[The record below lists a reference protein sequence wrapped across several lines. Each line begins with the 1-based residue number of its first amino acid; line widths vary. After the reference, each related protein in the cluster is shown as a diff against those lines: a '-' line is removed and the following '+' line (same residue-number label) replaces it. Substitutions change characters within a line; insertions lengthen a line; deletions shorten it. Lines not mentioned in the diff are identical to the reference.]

1 MKPCTPH
8 YVLTLENTLCQG
20 GHFYSSQTFL
30 ETGFT
35 IFHTIVAADYL
46 TNKPD
51 AESRTDI
58 HIILEYV
65 RKKIILFEPEY
76 LALLQKAGSHK
87 TDSGSHVIPH
97 LPNFSILEDIVGF
110 FMLHNIALLGSVLD
124 YRLYS
129 EYEAGTQDVTESISP
144 HQHDSYIQA
153 KADALVIAEWVYS
166 HFDISLTG
174 KTTGG
179 AGLRSLMEDWVV
191 TQCKA
196 LILHKLNA
204 DSQMVKGETEAI
216 TPNRLRKAIEKQ
228 MAGLPWFVE
237 K

>member
-1 MKPCTPH
+1 
-8 YVLTLENTLCQG
+8 
-20 GHFYSSQTFL
+20 
-30 ETGFT
+30 
-35 IFHTIVAADYL
+35 
-46 TNKPD
+46 
-51 AESRTDI
+51 
-58 HIILEYV
+58 
-65 RKKIILFEPEY
+65 
-76 LALLQKAGSHK
+76 
-87 TDSGSHVIPH
+87 
-97 LPNFSILEDIVGF
+97 
-110 FMLHNIALLGSVLD
+110 MLHNIALLGSVLD

-237 K
+237 KWPKWNNSKDIKSWTKDWSSDHMSYAWPSAPQDSHFVVKKLY